1 MRIKEIEFKNFT
13 SYGSRLQKIT
23 LTDQGFYQVVGENG
37 WGKSTISDVIK
48 YVLYGTLG
56 KDGRKLK
63 DIPNRI
69 NGAAWGKIT
78 LETNQGKQVIVE
90 RGIDPSFINLTVDGQ
105 PYDRANKKGPSDYL
119 ADELLEIPFHIFNNI
134 ISLSVNDFKS
144 FLNMDADSK
153 RKIIDKLF
161 GFAVINL
168 MREILKEQLSQLKR
182 ILDDANIKMD
192 SSKHSVEQSNAELEI
207 LLSKIKE
214 KNVELIEK
222 TQTDLAKYRKLF
234 EVHSE
239 KQLEFTQKERTYRK
253 ELESAISQVNTWRAE
268 AETARRQI
276 SFYEKNDVCPTCG
289 SHLTESHGAID
300 RKTNFDK
307 VLINANLKVEEATI
321 VCNEIRSRE
330 ESIEKERMSILE
342 KGSKIRN
349 GIDQLTRTLKEITN
363 IPPDEQASSIKNI
376 ISKLEENLVEATQ
389 VKSQTIERI
398 NWMKLLDDTL
408 SDKGIKQLAIKSAVI
423 PLNLE
428 IAKLMGEMHMEH
440 IMFFDEEFDAH
451 ITHLGEEISIS
462 TLSHGERKRVDF
474 VALCALIRVMKTRYP
489 NVNLLFLD
497 EVLDGLDSHGVQSI
511 LKILRRTCYE
521 LQLNTFI
528 ISWNPLPREMFDY
541 VVLVDKKN
549 GFSSLSV
556 ESA

>member
-119 ADELLEIPFHIFNNI
+119 ADELLEIPFHIFDNI

-192 SSKHSVEQSNAELEI
+192 SSKHSVEQSNAELEN

-222 TQTDLAKYRKLF
+222 TQTDLTKYRKLF

-276 SFYEKNDVCPTCG
+276 SFYE
-289 SHLTESHGAID
+289 
-300 RKTNFDK
+300 
-307 VLINANLKVEEATI
+307 
-321 VCNEIRSRE
+321 SR
-330 ESIEKERMSILE
+330 
-342 KGSKIRN
+342 
-349 GIDQLTRTLKEITN
+349 Q
-363 IPPDEQASSIKNI
+363 
-376 ISKLEENLVEATQ
+376 
-389 VKSQTIERI
+389 
-398 NWMKLLDDTL
+398 
-408 SDKGIKQLAIKSAVI
+408 
-423 PLNLE
+423 
-428 IAKLMGEMHMEH
+428 
-440 IMFFDEEFDAH
+440 
-451 ITHLGEEISIS
+451 
-462 TLSHGERKRVDF
+462 
-474 VALCALIRVMKTRYP
+474 
-489 NVNLLFLD
+489 
-497 EVLDGLDSHGVQSI
+497 
-511 LKILRRTCYE
+511 
-521 LQLNTFI
+521 
-528 ISWNPLPREMFDY
+528 
-541 VVLVDKKN
+541 
-549 GFSSLSV
+549 
-556 ESA
+556 